1 MTTKNET
8 TTATKMGVN
17 AQQQQQM
24 DFSQQSAVQQP
35 QPQAQVAEPQPKPQP
50 KVEVKPQPQPKVE
63 VKPQPAVQPQ
73 QQTKLQV
80 SDKDVVTYE
89 VAGQEVKLSY
99 SIVRKYLTK
108 GNADVTDQELVQFI
122 SVCKFNKLNPFLNE
136 AYLIKFKSAR
146 GDGNAQMVVSK
157 EAFFKRAEASEQY
170 DGIESGII
178 VLRGDN
184 VVELE
189 GCFRQAKDVLL
200 GGWAKVYRKDRRM
213 PTVSKVN
220 LSEYDKGNSIWNEK
234 KATMINKIAKV
245 QALREAFPSQLGA
258 MYAKEETTALE
269 QQAKQV
275 KDVDC
280 EEVDANAGAD
290 GVRAIVDQAMRKQ

>member
-8 TTATKMGVN
+8 ATKMGEN
-17 AQQQQQM
+17 TQQQQQM
-24 DFSQQSAVQQP
+24 DFSQQSAQ
-35 QPQAQVAEPQPKPQP
+35 QPQAQVVEPQPKPQP
-50 KVEVKPQPQPKVE
+50 KVEAKPQPQPKVE
-63 VKPQPAVQPQ
+63 AKQQPAVQPQ
-73 QQTKLQV
+73 QQAKLQV
-80 SDKDVVTYE
+80 TDKDIVTYE

-146 GDGNAQMVVSK
+146 GDGNAQMIVSK
-157 EAFFKRAEASEQY
+157 EALFKRAEACEQY
-170 DGIESGII
+170 DGIEAGII

-200 GGWAKVYRKDRRM
+200 GGWAKVYRKDRRV

-234 KATMINKIAKV
+234 KATMISKIAKV

-258 MYAKEETTALE
+258 MYAKEETSALE
-269 QQAKQV
+269 QQAKHV

-290 GVRAIVDQAMRKQ
+290 GVRAIVDQAMRK

>member
-8 TTATKMGVN
+8 ATKMGAN

-24 DFSQQSAVQQP
+24 DFSQQATQQ
-35 QPQAQVAEPQPKPQP
+35 QQEQVVEQQPKPQP
-50 KVEVKPQPQPKVE
+50 KVEAKPQQQQKVE

-73 QQTKLQV
+73 TQQQAKLQV
-80 SDKDVVTYE
+80 TDKDIVTYE

-146 GDGNAQMVVSK
+146 GDGNAQMIVSK
-157 EAFFKRAEASEQY
+157 EALFKRAEACEQY
-170 DGIESGII
+170 DGIEAGII

-189 GCFRQAKDVLL
+189 GCFHQAKDVLL
-200 GGWAKVYRKDRRM
+200 GGWAKVYRKDRRV

-234 KATMINKIAKV
+234 KATMISKIAKV

-269 QQAKQV
+269 QQSKQV

-280 EEVDANAGAD
+280 EEVDANAGVD
-290 GVRAIVDQAMRKQ
+290 GVRAIVDKAMRK

>member
-8 TTATKMGVN
+8 TTKMGAN
-17 AQQQQQM
+17 TQQQQQM
-24 DFSQQSAVQQP
+24 DFSQQSAQ
-35 QPQAQVAEPQPKPQP
+35 QPQAQVVEPQPKPQP
-50 KVEVKPQPQPKVE
+50 KVEAKPQPQPKVE
-63 VKPQPAVQPQ
+63 VNPQPAVQKQ
-73 QQTKLQV
+73 QQEKLQV
-80 SDKDVVTYE
+80 TDKDIVTYE

-157 EAFFKRAEASEQY
+157 EAFFKRAEANEQY
-170 DGIESGII
+170 DGIEAGII

-200 GGWAKVYRKDRRM
+200 GGWAKVYRKDRRI

-220 LSEYDKGNSIWNEK
+220 LSEYDKGTSIWNEK
-234 KATMINKIAKV
+234 KATMICKIAKV

-290 GVRAIVDQAMRKQ
+290 GVRAIVDQAMRK

>member
-8 TTATKMGVN
+8 TTTTKMGAN
-17 AQQQQQM
+17 TQQQQQM
-24 DFSQQSAVQQP
+24 DFSQQSAAQ
-35 QPQAQVAEPQPKPQP
+35 QPQAQVVEPQPKPQP
-50 KVEVKPQPQPKVE
+50 KVEAKPQPQPKVE

-73 QQTKLQV
+73 PQQQAKLQV
-80 SDKDVVTYE
+80 TDKDIVTYE

-146 GDGNAQMVVSK
+146 GDGNAQMIVSK
-157 EAFFKRAEASEQY
+157 EALFKRAEACEQY
-170 DGIESGII
+170 DGIEAGII

-200 GGWAKVYRKDRRM
+200 GGWAKVYRKDRRV

-234 KATMINKIAKV
+234 KATMISKIAKV

-290 GVRAIVDQAMRKQ
+290 GVRAIVDQAMRK

>member
-8 TTATKMGVN
+8 ATKMGAN
-17 AQQQQQM
+17 TQQQQQM
-24 DFSQQSAVQQP
+24 DFSQQSAQ
-35 QPQAQVAEPQPKPQP
+35 QPQAQVVEPQPKPQQ
-50 KVEVKPQPQPKVE
+50 KVESKPQPQPKVE
-63 VKPQPAVQPQ
+63 VNPQPAVHPQ
-73 QQTKLQV
+73 QQAKLQV
-80 SDKDVVTYE
+80 TDKDIVTYE

-170 DGIESGII
+170 DGIEAGII

-189 GCFRQAKDVLL
+189 GCFHQAKDVLL
-200 GGWAKVYRKDRRM
+200 GGWAKVYRKDRRI

-220 LSEYDKGNSIWNEK
+220 LSEYDKGTSIWNEK
-234 KATMINKIAKV
+234 KATMICKIAKV

-258 MYAKEETTALE
+258 MYTKEESVAIE

-290 GVRAIVDQAMRKQ
+290 GVRAIVDQAMRK

>member
-8 TTATKMGVN
+8 ATKMSAN
-17 AQQQQQM
+17 TQQQQQM
-24 DFSQQSAVQQP
+24 DFSQQSTQ
-35 QPQAQVAEPQPKPQP
+35 QPQAQVVEPQPKPQP
-50 KVEVKPQPQPKVE
+50 KVEAKPQPQPKVE
-63 VKPQPAVQPQ
+63 AKQQPAVQPQ
-73 QQTKLQV
+73 QQAKLQV
-80 SDKDVVTYE
+80 TDKDIVTYE

-146 GDGNAQMVVSK
+146 GDGNAQMIVSK
-157 EAFFKRAEASEQY
+157 EALFKRAEACEQY
-170 DGIESGII
+170 DGIEAGII

-200 GGWAKVYRKDRRM
+200 GGWAKVYRKDRRV

-234 KATMINKIAKV
+234 KATMISKIAKV

-258 MYAKEETTALE
+258 MYAKEETSALE

-290 GVRAIVDQAMRKQ
+290 GVRAIVDQAMRK

>member
-8 TTATKMGVN
+8 ATKMCAN
-17 AQQQQQM
+17 TQQQQQM
-24 DFSQQSAVQQP
+24 DFSQQSAAQ
-35 QPQAQVAEPQPKPQP
+35 QPQAQVVEPQPNPQS
-50 KVEVKPQPQPKVE
+50 KVEAKQQPQPKVE
-63 VKPQPAVQPQ
+63 VNPQPAVQPQ
-73 QQTKLQV
+73 QQAKLQV
-80 SDKDVVTYE
+80 TDKDIVTYE

-170 DGIESGII
+170 DGIEAGII

-220 LSEYDKGNSIWNEK
+220 LSEYDKGTSIWNEK
-234 KATMINKIAKV
+234 KATMICKIAKV

-258 MYAKEETTALE
+258 MYTKEETTAIE

-290 GVRAIVDQAMRKQ
+290 GVRAIVDQAMRK

>member
-8 TTATKMGVN
+8 TTATKMGAN

-24 DFSQQSAVQQP
+24 DFSQQSAQ

-50 KVEVKPQPQPKVE
+50 KVEAKPQPKVE

-73 QQTKLQV
+73 QQAKLQV
-80 SDKDVVTYE
+80 TDKDIVTYE

-146 GDGNAQMVVSK
+146 GDGNAQMIVSK
-157 EAFFKRAEASEQY
+157 EALFKRAEACEQY
-170 DGIESGII
+170 DGIEAGII

-189 GCFRQAKDVLL
+189 GCFRQVKDVLL
-200 GGWAKVYRKDRRM
+200 GGWAKVYRKDRRV

-234 KATMINKIAKV
+234 KATMISKIAKV

-290 GVRAIVDQAMRKQ
+290 GVRAIVDQAMRK

>member
-8 TTATKMGVN
+8 ATKIGAN
-17 AQQQQQM
+17 TQQQQQM
-24 DFSQQSAVQQP
+24 DFSQQATQQ
-35 QPQAQVAEPQPKPQP
+35 QQAQVVEPQTKPQP
-50 KVEVKPQPQPKVE
+50 KVEVKPQPQQKVE

-73 QQTKLQV
+73 PQQQAKLQV
-80 SDKDVVTYE
+80 TDKDIVTYE

-170 DGIESGII
+170 DGIEAGII

-200 GGWAKVYRKDRRM
+200 GGWAKVYRKDRRI

-220 LSEYDKGNSIWNEK
+220 LSEYDKGTSIWNEK
-234 KATMINKIAKV
+234 KATMICKIAKV

-258 MYAKEETTALE
+258 MYTKEESVAIE

-290 GVRAIVDQAMRKQ
+290 GVRAIVDQAMRK

>member
-8 TTATKMGVN
+8 ATKMGAN
-17 AQQQQQM
+17 TKQQQQM
-24 DFSQQSAVQQP
+24 DFSQQSAQQP
-35 QPQAQVAEPQPKPQP
+35 QAEVVEPQPKPQP
-50 KVEVKPQPQPKVE
+50 KVEAKPQPQPKVE
-63 VKPQPAVQPQ
+63 VNPQPAVQPQ
-73 QQTKLQV
+73 QQAKLQV
-80 SDKDVVTYE
+80 TDKDIVTYE

-146 GDGNAQMVVSK
+146 GDGNAQMIVSK
-157 EAFFKRAEASEQY
+157 EALFKRAEACEQY
-170 DGIESGII
+170 DGIEAGII

-200 GGWAKVYRKDRRM
+200 GGWAKVYRKDRRV

-234 KATMINKIAKV
+234 KATMISKIAKV

-258 MYAKEETTALE
+258 MYAKEETALE

-280 EEVDANAGAD
+280 EEVDANAGVD
-290 GVRAIVDQAMRKQ
+290 GVRAIVDQAMRK

>member
-8 TTATKMGVN
+8 ATKMGAN

-24 DFSQQSAVQQP
+24 DFTQQATQ

-50 KVEVKPQPQPKVE
+50 KVEAKPQPKVE

-73 QQTKLQV
+73 QQAKLQV
-80 SDKDVVTYE
+80 TDKDIVTYE

-122 SVCKFNKLNPFLNE
+122 SICKFNKLNPFLNE

-157 EAFFKRAEASEQY
+157 EALFKRAEACEQY
-170 DGIESGII
+170 DGIEAGII
-178 VLRGDN
+178 VLRGDD

-200 GGWAKVYRKDRRM
+200 GGWAKVYRKDRRV

-234 KATMINKIAKV
+234 KATMISKIAKV

-290 GVRAIVDQAMRKQ
+290 GVRAIVDQAMRK

>member
-8 TTATKMGVN
+8 ATKMGEN
-17 AQQQQQM
+17 TQQQQQM
-24 DFSQQSAVQQP
+24 DFSQQSAQ
-35 QPQAQVAEPQPKPQP
+35 QPQAQVVEPQPKPQP
-50 KVEVKPQPQPKVE
+50 KVEAKQ
-63 VKPQPAVQPQ
+63 QPAVQPQ
-73 QQTKLQV
+73 QQAKLQV
-80 SDKDVVTYE
+80 TDKDIVTYE

-146 GDGNAQMVVSK
+146 GDGNAQMIVSK
-157 EAFFKRAEASEQY
+157 EALFKRAEACEQY
-170 DGIESGII
+170 DGIEAGII

-200 GGWAKVYRKDRRM
+200 GGWAKVYRKDRRV

-234 KATMINKIAKV
+234 KATMISKIAKV

-258 MYAKEETTALE
+258 MYAKEETSALE

-280 EEVDANAGAD
+280 EEVYANAGAD
-290 GVRAIVDQAMRKQ
+290 GVRAIVDQAMRK

>member
-8 TTATKMGVN
+8 ATKMGEN
-17 AQQQQQM
+17 TQQQQQM
-24 DFSQQSAVQQP
+24 DFSQQSAQQP
-35 QPQAQVAEPQPKPQP
+35 QAKVVEPQPKPQP
-50 KVEVKPQPQPKVE
+50 KVEAKPQPQPKVE
-63 VKPQPAVQPQ
+63 AKQQSAVQPQ
-73 QQTKLQV
+73 QQAKLQV
-80 SDKDVVTYE
+80 TDKDIVTYE

-146 GDGNAQMVVSK
+146 GDGNAQMIVSK
-157 EAFFKRAEASEQY
+157 EALFKRAEACEQY
-170 DGIESGII
+170 DGIEAGII

-200 GGWAKVYRKDRRM
+200 GGWAKVYRKDRRV

-234 KATMINKIAKV
+234 KATMISKIAKV

-258 MYAKEETTALE
+258 MYAKEETSALE

-280 EEVDANAGAD
+280 EEVDANDGVD
-290 GVRAIVDQAMRKQ
+290 GVRAIVDQAMRK

>member
-8 TTATKMGVN
+8 ATKMGEN
-17 AQQQQQM
+17 TQQQQQM
-24 DFSQQSAVQQP
+24 DFSQQSAQ
-35 QPQAQVAEPQPKPQP
+35 QPQAQVVEPQPKPQP
-50 KVEVKPQPQPKVE
+50 KVEAKPQPQLKVE
-63 VKPQPAVQPQ
+63 AKQQPAVQPQ
-73 QQTKLQV
+73 QQAKLQV
-80 SDKDVVTYE
+80 TDKDIVTYE

-146 GDGNAQMVVSK
+146 GDGNAQMIVSK
-157 EAFFKRAEASEQY
+157 EALFKRAEACEQY
-170 DGIESGII
+170 DGIEAGII

-200 GGWAKVYRKDRRM
+200 GGWAKVYRKDRRV

-234 KATMINKIAKV
+234 KATMISKIAKV

-258 MYAKEETTALE
+258 MYAKEETSALE
-269 QQAKQV
+269 QQSKQV

-290 GVRAIVDQAMRKQ
+290 GVRAIVDKAMRK

>member
-8 TTATKMGVN
+8 ATKMGAN
-17 AQQQQQM
+17 TQQQQQM
-24 DFSQQSAVQQP
+24 DFSQQSAQQP
-35 QPQAQVAEPQPKPQP
+35 QEKVVEPQPKPQP
-50 KVEVKPQPQPKVE
+50 KVEVKPQPQPNVE
-63 VKPQPAVQPQ
+63 AKQQPAVQPQ
-73 QQTKLQV
+73 QQAKLQV
-80 SDKDVVTYE
+80 TDKDIVTYE

-146 GDGNAQMVVSK
+146 GDGNAQMIVSK
-157 EAFFKRAEASEQY
+157 EALFKRAEACEQY
-170 DGIESGII
+170 DGIEAGII

-200 GGWAKVYRKDRRM
+200 GGWAKVYRKDRRV

-234 KATMINKIAKV
+234 KATMISKIAKV

-258 MYAKEETTALE
+258 MYAKEETSALE

-290 GVRAIVDQAMRKQ
+290 GVRAIVDQAMRK

>member
-8 TTATKMGVN
+8 ATKMGEN
-17 AQQQQQM
+17 TQQQQQM
-24 DFSQQSAVQQP
+24 DFSQQSAQ
-35 QPQAQVAEPQPKPQP
+35 QPQAQVVEPQPKPQP
-50 KVEVKPQPQPKVE
+50 KVEAKPQPQPKVE
-63 VKPQPAVQPQ
+63 AKQQSAVQPQ
-73 QQTKLQV
+73 QQAKLQV
-80 SDKDVVTYE
+80 TDKDIVTYE

-122 SVCKFNKLNPFLNE
+122 SVCKLNKLNTFLNE

-146 GDGNAQMVVSK
+146 GDGNAQMIVSK
-157 EAFFKRAEASEQY
+157 EALFKRAEACEQY
-170 DGIESGII
+170 DGIEAGII

-200 GGWAKVYRKDRRM
+200 GGWAKVYRKDRRV

-234 KATMINKIAKV
+234 KATMISKIAKV

-258 MYAKEETTALE
+258 MYAKEETSALE

-290 GVRAIVDQAMRKQ
+290 GVRAIVDQAMRK

>member
-8 TTATKMGVN
+8 ATKMGEN
-17 AQQQQQM
+17 TQQQQQM
-24 DFSQQSAVQQP
+24 DFSQQSAQ
-35 QPQAQVAEPQPKPQP
+35 QPQAQVVEPQPKPQP
-50 KVEVKPQPQPKVE
+50 KVEAKPQPQPKVE
-63 VKPQPAVQPQ
+63 AKPQPAVQPQ
-73 QQTKLQV
+73 QQAKLQV
-80 SDKDVVTYE
+80 ADKDIVTYE

-122 SVCKFNKLNPFLNE
+122 SLCKFNKLNPFLNE

-146 GDGNAQMVVSK
+146 GDGNAQMIVSK
-157 EAFFKRAEASEQY
+157 EAFFKRAEACEQY
-170 DGIESGII
+170 DGIEAGII

-200 GGWAKVYRKDRRM
+200 GGWAKVYRKDRRV
-213 PTVSKVN
+213 PTVIKVN

-234 KATMINKIAKV
+234 KATMISKIAKV
-245 QALREAFPSQLGA
+245 QALREAFSSQLGA
-258 MYAKEETTALE
+258 MYAKEETSALE

-290 GVRAIVDQAMRKQ
+290 GVRAIVDQAMRK

>member
-35 QPQAQVAEPQPKPQP
+35 QAQVVEPQPKPQP
-50 KVEVKPQPQPKVE
+50 KVEAKPQPQPKVE
-63 VKPQPAVQPQ
+63 VQQQPQ

-80 SDKDVVTYE
+80 TDKDVVTYE

-280 EEVDANAGAD
+280 EEVDAGAD
-290 GVRAIVDQAMRKQ
+290 GVRAIVDQAMRK

>member
-8 TTATKMGVN
+8 ATKMGAN
-17 AQQQQQM
+17 TQQQQQM
-24 DFSQQSAVQQP
+24 DFSQQSAQ
-35 QPQAQVAEPQPKPQP
+35 QPQAQVVEPQPKPQP
-50 KVEVKPQPQPKVE
+50 KVEAKPQPQPKVE
-63 VKPQPAVQPQ
+63 VNPQPAVQTQ
-73 QQTKLQV
+73 QQAKLQV
-80 SDKDVVTYE
+80 TDKDIVTYE

-146 GDGNAQMVVSK
+146 GDGNAQMIVSK
-157 EAFFKRAEASEQY
+157 EALFKRAEACEQY
-170 DGIESGII
+170 DGIEAGII

-200 GGWAKVYRKDRRM
+200 GGWAKVYRKDRRV

-234 KATMINKIAKV
+234 KATMISKIAKV

-290 GVRAIVDQAMRKQ
+290 GVRAIVDQAMRK

>member
-1 MTTKNET
+1 
-8 TTATKMGVN
+8 MGEN
-17 AQQQQQM
+17 TQQQQQM
-24 DFSQQSAVQQP
+24 DFSQQSAQ
-35 QPQAQVAEPQPKPQP
+35 QPQAQVVEPQPKPQP
-50 KVEVKPQPQPKVE
+50 KVEAKPQPQPKVE
-63 VKPQPAVQPQ
+63 AKPQPAVQPQ
-73 QQTKLQV
+73 QQAKLQV
-80 SDKDVVTYE
+80 TDKDIVTYE

-146 GDGNAQMVVSK
+146 GDGNAQMIVSK
-157 EAFFKRAEASEQY
+157 EALFKRAEACEQY
-170 DGIESGII
+170 DGIEAGII

-200 GGWAKVYRKDRRM
+200 GGWAKVYRKDRRV

-234 KATMINKIAKV
+234 KATMISKIAKV

-258 MYAKEETTALE
+258 MYAKEETSALE

-290 GVRAIVDQAMRKQ
+290 GVRAIVDQAMRK

>member
-8 TTATKMGVN
+8 ATKMGAN
-17 AQQQQQM
+17 TQQQQQM
-24 DFSQQSAVQQP
+24 DFSQQSAQ
-35 QPQAQVAEPQPKPQP
+35 QPQAQVVEPQPKPQP
-50 KVEVKPQPQPKVE
+50 KVEAKPQPQPKVE
-63 VKPQPAVQPQ
+63 VKPQPQ
-73 QQTKLQV
+73 QQAKLQV
-80 SDKDVVTYE
+80 TDKDIVTYE

-170 DGIESGII
+170 DGIEAGII

-200 GGWAKVYRKDRRM
+200 GGWAKVYRKDRRI

-220 LSEYDKGNSIWNEK
+220 LSEYDKGTSIWNEK
-234 KATMINKIAKV
+234 KATMICKIAKV

-258 MYAKEETTALE
+258 MYTKEETTAIE

-280 EEVDANAGAD
+280 EEVDTNAGAD
-290 GVRAIVDQAMRKQ
+290 GVRAMVDQAMRK

>member
-24 DFSQQSAVQQP
+24 DFSQQSAVQQT
-35 QPQAQVAEPQPKPQP
+35 QAQVVEPQPKPQP
-50 KVEVKPQPQPKVE
+50 KVEAKPQPQPKVE
-63 VKPQPAVQPQ
+63 VQQQPQ

-80 SDKDVVTYE
+80 TDKDVVTYE

-170 DGIESGII
+170 DGIEAGII

-234 KATMINKIAKV
+234 KATMICKIAKV

-258 MYAKEETTALE
+258 MYTKEETTAIE
-269 QQAKQV
+269 QQSKQV

-290 GVRAIVDQAMRKQ
+290 GVRAIVDQAMRK

>member
-1 MTTKNET
+1 MTTKNE
-8 TTATKMGVN
+8 TATKMGVN

-35 QPQAQVAEPQPKPQP
+35 QAQVVEPQPKPQP
-50 KVEVKPQPQPKVE
+50 KVEAKPQPQPKVE
-63 VKPQPAVQPQ
+63 VQQQPQ

-80 SDKDVVTYE
+80 TDKDVVTYE

-170 DGIESGII
+170 DGIEAGII

-234 KATMINKIAKV
+234 KATMICKIAKV

-258 MYAKEETTALE
+258 MYTKEETTALE

-290 GVRAIVDQAMRKQ
+290 GVRAIVDQAMRK

>member
-8 TTATKMGVN
+8 ATKMGAN
-17 AQQQQQM
+17 TQQQQQM
-24 DFSQQSAVQQP
+24 DFSQQSAQ
-35 QPQAQVAEPQPKPQP
+35 QPQAQVVEPQPNPQP

-63 VKPQPAVQPQ
+63 VNPQPAVQPQ
-73 QQTKLQV
+73 QQAKLQV
-80 SDKDVVTYE
+80 TDKDIVTYE

-146 GDGNAQMVVSK
+146 GDGNAQMIVSK
-157 EAFFKRAEASEQY
+157 EALFKRAEACEQY
-170 DGIESGII
+170 DGIEAGII

-184 VVELE
+184 VLELE

-200 GGWAKVYRKDRRM
+200 GGWAKVYRKDRRV

-234 KATMINKIAKV
+234 KATMISKIAKV

-280 EEVDANAGAD
+280 EEVDANAGVD
-290 GVRAIVDQAMRKQ
+290 GVRAIVDQAMRK

>member
-8 TTATKMGVN
+8 ATKMGAN
-17 AQQQQQM
+17 TQQQQQM
-24 DFSQQSAVQQP
+24 DFSQQSAQ
-35 QPQAQVAEPQPKPQP
+35 QPQAQVVEPQPKPQP
-50 KVEVKPQPQPKVE
+50 KVEAKPQPQPKVE
-63 VKPQPAVQPQ
+63 AKQQPAVQPQ
-73 QQTKLQV
+73 QQAKLQV
-80 SDKDVVTYE
+80 TDKDIVTYE

-146 GDGNAQMVVSK
+146 GDGNAQMIVSK
-157 EAFFKRAEASEQY
+157 EALFKRAEACEQY
-170 DGIESGII
+170 DGIEAGII

-200 GGWAKVYRKDRRM
+200 GGWAKVYRKDRRV

-234 KATMINKIAKV
+234 KATMISKIAKV

-258 MYAKEETTALE
+258 MSAKEETSALE

-290 GVRAIVDQAMRKQ
+290 GVRAIVDQAMRK

>member
-8 TTATKMGVN
+8 ATKMGEN
-17 AQQQQQM
+17 TQQQQQM
-24 DFSQQSAVQQP
+24 DFSQQSAQ
-35 QPQAQVAEPQPKPQP
+35 QPQAQVVEPQPKPQP
-50 KVEVKPQPQPKVE
+50 KVEAKPQTQPKVE
-63 VKPQPAVQPQ
+63 AKQQPAVQPQ
-73 QQTKLQV
+73 QQAKLQV
-80 SDKDVVTYE
+80 TDKDIVTYE

-146 GDGNAQMVVSK
+146 GDGNAQMIVSK
-157 EAFFKRAEASEQY
+157 EALFKRAEACEQY
-170 DGIESGII
+170 DGIEAGII

-200 GGWAKVYRKDRRM
+200 GGWAKVYRKDRRV

-234 KATMINKIAKV
+234 KATMISKIAKV

-258 MYAKEETTALE
+258 MYAKEETSALE

-290 GVRAIVDQAMRKQ
+290 GVRAIVDQAMRK

>member
-8 TTATKMGVN
+8 ATKMGEN
-17 AQQQQQM
+17 TQQQQQM
-24 DFSQQSAVQQP
+24 DFSQQSAQ
-35 QPQAQVAEPQPKPQP
+35 QPQAQVVEPQPKPQP
-50 KVEVKPQPQPKVE
+50 KVEAKPQPQPKVE
-63 VKPQPAVQPQ
+63 AKQQPAVQPQ
-73 QQTKLQV
+73 QQAKLQV
-80 SDKDVVTYE
+80 TDKDIVTYE

-146 GDGNAQMVVSK
+146 GDGNAQMIVSK
-157 EAFFKRAEASEQY
+157 EALFKRAEACEQY
-170 DGIESGII
+170 DGIEAGII

-234 KATMINKIAKV
+234 KATMICKIAKV

-258 MYAKEETTALE
+258 MYAKEETSALE

-290 GVRAIVDQAMRKQ
+290 GVRAIVDQAMRK

>member
-8 TTATKMGVN
+8 ATKMGAN
-17 AQQQQQM
+17 TQQQQQM
-24 DFSQQSAVQQP
+24 DFSQQSAQ
-35 QPQAQVAEPQPKPQP
+35 QPQAQVVEPQPKPQP
-50 KVEVKPQPQPKVE
+50 KVEAKQQPQPKVE
-63 VKPQPAVQPQ
+63 AKQQPAVQPQ
-73 QQTKLQV
+73 QQAKLQV
-80 SDKDVVTYE
+80 TDKDIVTYE

-146 GDGNAQMVVSK
+146 GDGNAQMIVSK
-157 EAFFKRAEASEQY
+157 EALFKRAEACEQY
-170 DGIESGII
+170 DGIEAGII

-200 GGWAKVYRKDRRM
+200 GGWAKVYRKDRRV

-234 KATMINKIAKV
+234 KATMISKIAKV

-258 MYAKEETTALE
+258 MYAKEETSALE

-290 GVRAIVDQAMRKQ
+290 GVRAIVDQAMRK

>member
-1 MTTKNET
+1 MNTKNE
-8 TTATKMGVN
+8 TATKMGAN
-17 AQQQQQM
+17 TQQQQQM
-24 DFSQQSAVQQP
+24 EFSQQSAAQQQQAKVVEP
-35 QPQAQVAEPQPKPQP
+35 QPQQQP
-50 KVEVKPQPQPKVE
+50 KVEAKPQPQPKVE
-63 VKPQPAVQPQ
+63 VHPQPQ
-73 QQTKLQV
+73 QQAKLQV
-80 SDKDVVTYE
+80 TDKDIVTYE

-170 DGIESGII
+170 DGIEAGII

-220 LSEYDKGNSIWNEK
+220 LSEYDKGTSIWNEK
-234 KATMINKIAKV
+234 KATMICKIAKV

-258 MYAKEETTALE
+258 MYTKEETTAIE
-269 QQAKQV
+269 QQSKQV

-290 GVRAIVDQAMRKQ
+290 GVRAIVDQAMRK

>member
-8 TTATKMGVN
+8 ATKMGAN
-17 AQQQQQM
+17 TQQQQQM
-24 DFSQQSAVQQP
+24 DFSQQSAQ

-50 KVEVKPQPQPKVE
+50 KVEAKQQPQPKVE
-63 VKPQPAVQPQ
+63 VNPQPAVQPQ
-73 QQTKLQV
+73 QQAKLQV
-80 SDKDVVTYE
+80 TDKDIVTYE

-146 GDGNAQMVVSK
+146 GDGNAQMIVSK
-157 EAFFKRAEASEQY
+157 EALFKRAEACEQY
-170 DGIESGII
+170 DGIEAGII

-200 GGWAKVYRKDRRM
+200 GGWAKVYRKDRRV

-234 KATMINKIAKV
+234 KATMISKIAKV

-290 GVRAIVDQAMRKQ
+290 GVRAIVDQAMRK

>member
-8 TTATKMGVN
+8 ATKMGEN
-17 AQQQQQM
+17 TQQQQQM
-24 DFSQQSAVQQP
+24 DFSQQSAQ
-35 QPQAQVAEPQPKPQP
+35 QPQAQVVEPQPKPQP
-50 KVEVKPQPQPKVE
+50 KVEAKPQPQPKVE
-63 VKPQPAVQPQ
+63 AKQQPAVQPQ
-73 QQTKLQV
+73 QQAKLQV
-80 SDKDVVTYE
+80 TDKDIVTYE

-146 GDGNAQMVVSK
+146 GDGNAQMIVSK
-157 EAFFKRAEASEQY
+157 EALFKRAEACEQY
-170 DGIESGII
+170 DGIEAGII

-200 GGWAKVYRKDRRM
+200 GGWAKVYRKDRRV

-220 LSEYDKGNSIWNEK
+220 LSEYDKANSIWNEK
-234 KATMINKIAKV
+234 KATMISKIAKV

-258 MYAKEETTALE
+258 MYAKEETSALE

-290 GVRAIVDQAMRKQ
+290 GVRAIVDQAMRK

>member
-8 TTATKMGVN
+8 ATKMG
-17 AQQQQQM
+17 AKTQQQQQM
-24 DFSQQSAVQQP
+24 DFSQQSAQ
-35 QPQAQVAEPQPKPQP
+35 QPQAQVVEPQPKPQP
-50 KVEVKPQPQPKVE
+50 KVEVKPQPKVE
-63 VKPQPAVQPQ
+63 VNPQPAVQPQ
-73 QQTKLQV
+73 QQAKLQV
-80 SDKDVVTYE
+80 TDKDIVTYE

-146 GDGNAQMVVSK
+146 GDGNAQMIVSK
-157 EAFFKRAEASEQY
+157 EALFKRAEACEQY
-170 DGIESGII
+170 DGIEAGII

-200 GGWAKVYRKDRRM
+200 GGWAKVYRKDRRV

-234 KATMINKIAKV
+234 KATMISKIAKV

-280 EEVDANAGAD
+280 EEVDANAGVD
-290 GVRAIVDQAMRKQ
+290 GVRAIVDQAMRK

>member
-8 TTATKMGVN
+8 ATKMGAN

-24 DFSQQSAVQQP
+24 DFSQQSVQ

-50 KVEVKPQPQPKVE
+50 KVEAKPQPQPKVE

-73 QQTKLQV
+73 QQAKLQV
-80 SDKDVVTYE
+80 TDKDIVTYE

-146 GDGNAQMVVSK
+146 GDGNAQMIVSK
-157 EAFFKRAEASEQY
+157 EALFKRAEACEQY
-170 DGIESGII
+170 DGIEAGII

-200 GGWAKVYRKDRRM
+200 GGWAKVYRKDRRV

-234 KATMINKIAKV
+234 KATMISKIAKV

-290 GVRAIVDQAMRKQ
+290 GVRAIVDQAMRK

>member
-8 TTATKMGVN
+8 ATKMCEN
-17 AQQQQQM
+17 TQQQQQM
-24 DFSQQSAVQQP
+24 DFSQQSAQ
-35 QPQAQVAEPQPKPQP
+35 QPQAQVVEPKPKPQP
-50 KVEVKPQPQPKVE
+50 KVEEKPQPQPKVE
-63 VKPQPAVQPQ
+63 AKQQPAVQPQ
-73 QQTKLQV
+73 QQAKLQV
-80 SDKDVVTYE
+80 TDKDIVTYE

-146 GDGNAQMVVSK
+146 GDGNAQMIVSK
-157 EAFFKRAEASEQY
+157 EALFKRAEACEQY
-170 DGIESGII
+170 DGIEAGII

-200 GGWAKVYRKDRRM
+200 GGWAKVYRKDRRV

-234 KATMINKIAKV
+234 KATMISKIAKV

-258 MYAKEETTALE
+258 MYAKEETSALE

-290 GVRAIVDQAMRKQ
+290 GVRAIVDQAMRK

>member
-8 TTATKMGVN
+8 ATKMGAN
-17 AQQQQQM
+17 TQQQQQM
-24 DFSQQSAVQQP
+24 DFSQQSAQ
-35 QPQAQVAEPQPKPQP
+35 QPQAQVVEPQPKPQP
-50 KVEVKPQPQPKVE
+50 KVEAKPQPQPNVE

-73 QQTKLQV
+73 QQAKLQV
-80 SDKDVVTYE
+80 TDKDIVTYE

-146 GDGNAQMVVSK
+146 GDGNAQMIVSK
-157 EAFFKRAEASEQY
+157 EAFFKRAEACEQY
-170 DGIESGII
+170 DGIEAGII

-200 GGWAKVYRKDRRM
+200 GGWAKVYRKDRRV

-234 KATMINKIAKV
+234 KATMISKIAKV

-258 MYAKEETTALE
+258 MYAKEETSALE

-290 GVRAIVDQAMRKQ
+290 GVRAIVDQAMRK

>member
-1 MTTKNET
+1 MITKNE
-8 TTATKMGVN
+8 TATKMGAN
-17 AQQQQQM
+17 TKQQQQM
-24 DFSQQSAVQQP
+24 DFSQQATQQP
-35 QPQAQVAEPQPKPQP
+35 VAQVVEQQPKQQP
-50 KVEVKPQPQPKVE
+50 KVEAKPQPQPKVE
-63 VKPQPAVQPQ
+63 VKPQPQ
-73 QQTKLQV
+73 QQAKLQV
-80 SDKDVVTYE
+80 TDKDIVTYE

-170 DGIESGII
+170 DGIEAGII

-200 GGWAKVYRKDRRM
+200 GGWAKVYRKDRRI

-220 LSEYDKGNSIWNEK
+220 LSEYDKGTSIWNEK
-234 KATMINKIAKV
+234 KATMICKIAKV

-258 MYAKEETTALE
+258 MYTKEESVAIE

-280 EEVDANAGAD
+280 EEVDANSGED
-290 GVRAIVDQAMRKQ
+290 GVRAIVDQAMRK

>member
-8 TTATKMGVN
+8 ATKMGEN
-17 AQQQQQM
+17 TQQQQQM
-24 DFSQQSAVQQP
+24 DFSQQSAQ
-35 QPQAQVAEPQPKPQP
+35 QPQAQVVEPQPKPQP
-50 KVEVKPQPQPKVE
+50 KVEAKQQPQPKVE
-63 VKPQPAVQPQ
+63 AKQQPSVQPQ
-73 QQTKLQV
+73 QQAKLQV
-80 SDKDVVTYE
+80 TDKDIVTYE

-146 GDGNAQMVVSK
+146 GDGNAQMIVSK
-157 EAFFKRAEASEQY
+157 EALFKRAEACEQY
-170 DGIESGII
+170 DGIEAGII

-200 GGWAKVYRKDRRM
+200 GGWAKVYRKDRRV

-234 KATMINKIAKV
+234 KATMISKIAKV

-258 MYAKEETTALE
+258 MYAKEETSALE

-290 GVRAIVDQAMRKQ
+290 GVRAIVDQAMRK

>member
-8 TTATKMGVN
+8 ETKIGAN
-17 AQQQQQM
+17 TQQQQQM
-24 DFSQQSAVQQP
+24 DFSQQSAQ
-35 QPQAQVAEPQPKPQP
+35 QPQAQVVEPQPKPQP
-50 KVEVKPQPQPKVE
+50 KVEAKPQPQPKVE
-63 VKPQPAVQPQ
+63 TKQQPAVQPQ
-73 QQTKLQV
+73 QQAKLQV
-80 SDKDVVTYE
+80 TDKDIVTYE

-146 GDGNAQMVVSK
+146 GDGNAQMIVSK
-157 EAFFKRAEASEQY
+157 EALFKRAEACEQY
-170 DGIESGII
+170 DGIEAGII

-200 GGWAKVYRKDRRM
+200 GGWAKVYRKDRRV

-234 KATMINKIAKV
+234 KATMISKIAKV

-258 MYAKEETTALE
+258 MYAKEETSALE

-290 GVRAIVDQAMRKQ
+290 GVRAIVDQAMRK

>member
-8 TTATKMGVN
+8 ATKMGAN
-17 AQQQQQM
+17 TQQQKQM
-24 DFSQQSAVQQP
+24 DFSQQSAQQP
-35 QPQAQVAEPQPKPQP
+35 QAKVVEPQPKPQP

-63 VKPQPAVQPQ
+63 VNPQPAVQPQ
-73 QQTKLQV
+73 QQAKLQV
-80 SDKDVVTYE
+80 TDKDIVTYE

-146 GDGNAQMVVSK
+146 GDGNAQMIVSK
-157 EAFFKRAEASEQY
+157 EALFKRAEACEQY
-170 DGIESGII
+170 DGIEAGII

-200 GGWAKVYRKDRRM
+200 GGWAKVYRKDRRV

-234 KATMINKIAKV
+234 KATMISKIAKV

-258 MYAKEETTALE
+258 MYAKEETTAIE

-280 EEVDANAGAD
+280 EEVDANAGVD
-290 GVRAIVDQAMRKQ
+290 GVRAIVDQAMRK